1 MKKQCF
7 TLVELMVAVA
17 IFGILTVSIA
27 QFLSSFLTMKF
38 NAETLQRMR
47 QEGNAALDQI
57 DYFIRNSL
65 TVPDIC
71 TDEDE
76 NPLGLDT
83 HLCNPDELS
92 DYQTNCVTTYNQP
105 CCYQHLRSNT
115 QGSDAVFFQR
125 NLITLEQ
132 ITNSDGTSSGSLV
145 VYQPTDPLTKHS
157 LTASS
162 SDSFTDFINTS
173 IKTNLTSTI
182 TGSTGAG
189 NFNVHDLRFYCLH
202 DPFTNGNIVHTE
214 FKITYQR
221 KTLGVDAQVIEEQ
234 FRRDT
239 AVRNDYIFEL

>member
-1 MKKQCF
+1 
-7 TLVELMVAVA
+7 
-17 IFGILTVSIA
+17 
-27 QFLSSFLTMKF
+27 MKF

-83 HLCNPDELS
+83 HLCNPDEVGN
-92 DYQTNCVTTYNQP
+92 YAENCTTLNTP
-105 CCYQHLRSNT
+105 CCYQHFRSNT
-115 QGSDAVFFQR
+115 QGSDNIFFQR

-132 ITNSDGTSSGSLV
+132 TPTPDGSSSGSLV
-145 VYQPTDPLTKHS
+145 FYQPTNFSTKHS
-157 LTASS
+157 LTTNS
-162 SDSFTDFINTS
+162 SDSFTDFINAS
-173 IKTNLTSTI
+173 LKTNLTSTL

-221 KTLGVDAQVIEEQ
+221 KTLGADAQVIEEQ

-239 AVRNDYIFEL
+239 AVRNNYIFEL